1 MLFRKIL
8 VAVAAGALITTFS
21 LATISPADAA
31 KKKRTKVARVAV
43 APAPAPN
50 PLNCAVGLV
59 FFPIKILM
67 KQPIC

>member
-1 MLFRKIL
+1 MLFRKIM
-8 VAVAAGALITTFS
+8 VAVAAGALITSFS
-21 LATISPADAA
+21 LATISPVDAAA
-31 KKKRTKVARVAV
+31 KKKRAKVARVA
-43 APAPAPN
+43 PAPAAN

>member
-31 KKKRTKVARVAV
+31 KKKRAKVARVA
-43 APAPAPN
+43 PAPVPN
-50 PLNCAVGLV
+50 ALNCAVGLV
-59 FFPIKILM
+59 FFPVKLLM

>member
-1 MLFRKIL
+1 MLRKIL

-21 LATISPADAA
+21 LATISPVDAA
-31 KKKRTKVARVAV
+31 KKKRAKIARV
-43 APAPAPN
+43 APAPVPN
-50 PLNCAVGLV
+50 PLSCAVGLV

>member
-1 MLFRKIL
+1 MLFRKIM
-8 VAVAAGALITTFS
+8 VAVAAGALITSFS

-31 KKKRTKVARVAV
+31 KKKRAKVARV

-50 PLNCAVGLV
+50 PLSCAVGLV

>member
-1 MLFRKIL
+1 MLRKFL
-8 VAVAAGALITTFS
+8 VALAAGALITTFA
-21 LATISPADAA
+21 LAPTPPAFAA
-31 KKKRTKVARVAV
+31 KAKKAKAKVARV

-50 PLNCAVGLV
+50 ALNCAAGLV